1 MNAGGSLH
9 RASRSA
15 AVVLL
20 AIAGI
25 SIGIAVI
32 SVAGAQRAAA
42 RESVT
47 LVAPDTLRDGAVV
60 RVILAD
66 HIERPVAARLCNT
79 DSRLAPGR
87 ACGNAHPP
95 TLDGVFDVRLETG
108 LIGSGDPRA
117 VCPAIAPLNTP
128 DALCVIKVSTES
140 GSEFVA
146 ADIVTV
152 DQVITVEVHQEG
164 PPTTAGST
172 IPTSTTTT
180 TAPPPATAVGL
191 PPVSTAPIDAAGAST
206 TGGGQRAPANG
217 DGQTGAAPL
226 AQTGSADSLAWALL
240 GVAMLDLGWLLCS
253 AVRPPRGAASLTMF
267 GAVPR

>member
-1 MNAGGSLH
+1 M
-9 RASRSA
+9 
-15 AVVLL
+15 VLL

-87 ACGNAHPP
+87 ACGTAHPP

-152 DQVITVEVHQEG
+152 DQVITVEVHEEG

-180 TAPPPATAVGL
+180 TALPLATAVGL
-191 PPVSTAPIDAAGAST
+191 PPVSTAPIDARGAST
-206 TGGGQRAPANG
+206 TGAGQTGA
-217 DGQTGAAPL
+217 GQTGAAPL
-226 AQTGSADSLAWALL
+226 AQTGPADSLAWALL

-253 AVRPPRGAASLTMF
+253 AVRPPRWA
-267 GAVPR
+267 PY